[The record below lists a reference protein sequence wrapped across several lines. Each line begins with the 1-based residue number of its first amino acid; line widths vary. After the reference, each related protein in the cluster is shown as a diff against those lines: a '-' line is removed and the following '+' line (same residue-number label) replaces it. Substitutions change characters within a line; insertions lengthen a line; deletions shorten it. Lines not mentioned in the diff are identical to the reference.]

1 VSYVVNW
8 RGSDGQAGWH
18 PVDDVA
24 QAAAQVEHLRNVDG
38 VDAIKIFQLDEI
50 AFEFRPYYRVELAT
64 PTPAPDPV
72 ATDVAWAEPE
82 DVVVPEPVPVA
93 EVAAEPVEAAPVAEP
108 APVPVSSVPQP
119 AMAEVGAEE
128 PVANGQRRGLF
139 GR

>member
-1 VSYVVNW
+1 MSYVVNW

-50 AFEFRPYYRVELAT
+50 AFEFRPYYRVELA
-64 PTPAPDPV
+64 APEPV
-72 ATDVAWAEPE
+72 TADVAWAEPE
-82 DVVVPEPVPVA
+82 DLVVPEPAPVA
-93 EVAAEPVEAAPVAEP
+93 EVAVEPVVEAAPVAEP
-108 APVPVSSVPQP
+108 APVPVFSGPQP
-119 AMAEVGAEE
+119 AMAEVGTEE
-128 PVANGQRRGLF
+128 PVTNGQRRGLF